1 MVPCADDEYGRV
13 MVDSDRTY
21 QEFIRPDG
29 SMFACSDATRNVV
42 VAGAA

>member
-21 QEFIRPDG
+21 QEFVRPDG
-29 SMFACSDATRNVV
+29 RMVACSDATYNVV
-42 VAGAA
+42 VAGVA